1 VPVGF
6 LTDSQ
11 NREYG
16 RFPGEPTPDQL
27 ARYFHLDDTDRAFVA
42 EHRGDHN
49 RLGVAVQLG
58 SLRFLGTLLEDPAAA
73 PASAVRFAADQLSI
87 TDSAELLAV
96 YAKSA
101 GRWRHG
107 PRIRERYGYRAFADF
122 GIAFRLNRF
131 LYALCWTGADR
142 PSALFDRAVAWL
154 LEAKVLLPGLS
165 VLERAV
171 ARVRT
176 RANSHLHRL
185 LIEAMTPEQRAS
197 LDELVAIADA
207 GRQSP
212 LDRLRDGP
220 YIQSSREL
228 SRALNRLEEIRTITN
243 GLPLTDR
250 LPPGK
255 IVALARFAAAAKA
268 QAVARL
274 PNDRRAATLLA
285 FVRTLEATAGDD
297 VIDLFDAVITS
308 MFAQADAASK
318 EARLRS
324 LRDLDAAALKLRD
337 VGIII
342 LDDQTPDGDVR
353 RAVFNLID
361 RDAFVAAVERVSA
374 LAEPR
379 DDTYFTELRKNHR
392 KIGYAPALLDGLDL
406 GAAPAGRPL
415 LEAVEYLRA
424 VHSGRKRPG
433 PAPMAFAPKGW
444 LGQLKTADGS
454 LDLTGY
460 RLCVLDGLRRA
471 IRRRDVF
478 PLRSLRY
485 ADPRKG
491 LLSGAAWEAA
501 RPAIC
506 RTVGV
511 SASADE
517 ELSRLSRRLDLAF
530 RETAERV
537 PVNSAVTIITTPDG
551 PDLSVE
557 RLEKIDEPPS
567 LVALRA
573 AVDARLPRLDLPEL
587 ILEMHARTGFADL
600 FTHASEGGARAENIA
615 TSVCAVLVAEAT
627 NTGFEPL
634 VRLDA
639 PALRRSRLS
648 WVKQNFMRAET
659 LTIANA
665 ALVAAQNAVPLARSW
680 GGGEVASADGLRF
693 VVPVRTIHSGP
704 NPRYFGH
711 ERGVTWYNLASDQ
724 FTGLNAVTVPGTLR
738 DSLNLLAVVLEQET
752 ELQPTEIMTDT
763 AGYTD
768 TIFGVFL
775 LLGYQFSPRIAD
787 VGGARFWRVDG
798 KADYGVLND
807 LASNKIN
814 IKLIA
819 EHWDDL
825 LRLAGSLKLGVVR
838 AAGLTRTLQTNDRPT
853 RLARALQELGRLVK
867 TLYLLRYIDDEAYRR
882 RILIQLN
889 RGEGRHQLARV
900 IFHGRRGELRQRYRE
915 GQEDQLGALGLTVN
929 LVVLW
934 NTIYMDAALNQLRS
948 EGYEVRPEDAARL
961 SPLGLKH
968 INMLGRYAFTLPDF
982 VARGELRPLRD
993 PRTAGVDET

>member
-1 VPVGF
+1 MPVGF

-11 NREYG
+11 TREYG
-16 RFPGEPTPDQL
+16 RFSGEPTPDQL
-27 ARYFHLDDTDRAFVA
+27 ARHFHLDDIDRAFVA

-58 SLRFLGTLLEDPAAA
+58 SLRFLGTLLEEPARA
-73 PASAVRFAADQLSI
+73 PASAVRFAADQLAI
-87 TDSAELLAV
+87 TGSAELMTV
-96 YAKSA
+96 YANSA

-142 PSALFDRAVAWL
+142 PSALFDRAAAWL

-165 VLERAV
+165 VLERTV

-176 RANSHLHRL
+176 RASSHLHRL
-185 LIEAMTPEQRAS
+185 LIEAMTPEQRER
-197 LDELVAIADA
+197 LDELVAVPDG

-220 YIQSSREL
+220 YIQSGREI
-228 SRALNRLEEIRTITN
+228 SRALTRLEEVRAITN
-243 GLPLTDR
+243 GLPQTDR

-255 IVALARFAAAAKA
+255 MVALARFAAAAKA

-297 VIDLFDAVITS
+297 VIDLFDAVATS

-337 VGIII
+337 AGIVI
-342 LDDQTPDGDVR
+342 LDEETPDGEVR
-353 RAVFNLID
+353 KAVFNLID
-361 RDAFVAAVERVSA
+361 RDAFVAAVERVGA

-379 DDTYFTELRKNHR
+379 DDTYFAELRKNHR
-392 KIGYAPALLDGLDL
+392 KIGYAPALLTGLDL

-415 LEAVEYLRA
+415 LEAVEHLRA

-433 PAPMAFAPKGW
+433 PAPTVFAPKRW

-471 IRRRDVF
+471 LRRRDVF

-485 ADPRKG
+485 ADPRKA
-491 LLSGAAWEAA
+491 LLSGAVWEAA

-517 ELSRLSRRLDLAF
+517 ELGRLSRQLDLAF

-573 AVDARLPRLDLPEL
+573 AIDARLPRLDLPEL
-587 ILEMHARTGFADL
+587 MLEMHARTGFADL
-600 FTHASEGGARAENIA
+600 FTHASEGGARAEDIA
-615 TSVCAVLVAEAT
+615 TSVCARARGGRDEH
-627 NTGFEPL
+627 G
-634 VRLDA
+634 
-639 PALRRSRLS
+639 LRAIGSPRC
-648 WVKQNFMRAET
+648 AG
-659 LTIANA
+659 
-665 ALVAAQNAVPLARSW
+665 VAAFTAQLGKAKLLARRDADDRQRRA
-680 GGGEVASADGLRF
+680 GVGAERSA
-693 VVPVRTIHSGP
+693 
-704 NPRYFGH
+704 
-711 ERGVTWYNLASDQ
+711 
-724 FTGLNAVTVPGTLR
+724 
-738 DSLNLLAVVLEQET
+738 
-752 ELQPTEIMTDT
+752 
-763 AGYTD
+763 
-768 TIFGVFL
+768 
-775 LLGYQFSPRIAD
+775 
-787 VGGARFWRVDG
+787 AR
-798 KADYGVLND
+798 
-807 LASNKIN
+807 
-814 IKLIA
+814 
-819 EHWDDL
+819 
-825 LRLAGSLKLGVVR
+825 
-838 AAGLTRTLQTNDRPT
+838 
-853 RLARALQELGRLVK
+853 QELGR
-867 TLYLLRYIDDEAYRR
+867 R
-882 RILIQLN
+882 
-889 RGEGRHQLARV
+889 
-900 IFHGRRGELRQRYRE
+900 
-915 GQEDQLGALGLTVN
+915 
-929 LVVLW
+929 
-934 NTIYMDAALNQLRS
+934 
-948 EGYEVRPEDAARL
+948 
-961 SPLGLKH
+961 
-968 INMLGRYAFTLPDF
+968 
-982 VARGELRPLRD
+982 
-993 PRTAGVDET
+993 

>member
-11 NREYG
+11 TREYG
-16 RFPGEPTPDQL
+16 RFSGEPTPDQL
-27 ARYFHLDDTDRAFVA
+27 ARHFHLDDTDRAFVA

-49 RLGVAVQLG
+49 RLGVAIQLG
-58 SLRFLGTLLEDPAAA
+58 SLRFLGTLLEDPAMA

-87 TDSAELLAV
+87 TGSAELMAV
-96 YAKSA
+96 YAESA

-107 PRIRERYGYRAFADF
+107 SRIRERYGYRAFADF

-197 LDELVAIADA
+197 LDELVAVPDG

-220 YIQSSREL
+220 YIQSGREI
-228 SRALNRLEEIRTITN
+228 SRALTRLEEIRALTK
-243 GLPLTDR
+243 GLPQTDR

-255 IVALARFAAAAKA
+255 IVALAHFAAAAKA

-297 VIDLFDAVITS
+297 VIDLFDAVTTS

-337 VGIII
+337 AGIVI
-342 LDDQTPDGDVR
+342 LDEETPDGDVR
-353 RAVFNLID
+353 KGVFNLID
-361 RDAFVAAVERVSA
+361 RDAFVAAVERVGA

-379 DDTYFTELRKNHR
+379 DDTYFAELRKNHR
-392 KIGYAPALLDGLDL
+392 KIGYAPALLAGLDL

-433 PAPMAFAPKGW
+433 PAPTVFAPKRW

-491 LLSGAAWEAA
+491 LLSGAAWE
-501 RPAIC
+501 
-506 RTVGV
+506 G
-511 SASADE
+511 
-517 ELSRLSRRLDLAF
+517 
-530 RETAERV
+530 
-537 PVNSAVTIITTPDG
+537 
-551 PDLSVE
+551 
-557 RLEKIDEPPS
+557 
-567 LVALRA
+567 
-573 AVDARLPRLDLPEL
+573 
-587 ILEMHARTGFADL
+587 
-600 FTHASEGGARAENIA
+600 
-615 TSVCAVLVAEAT
+615 
-627 NTGFEPL
+627 
-634 VRLDA
+634 
-639 PALRRSRLS
+639 
-648 WVKQNFMRAET
+648 
-659 LTIANA
+659 
-665 ALVAAQNAVPLARSW
+665 
-680 GGGEVASADGLRF
+680 
-693 VVPVRTIHSGP
+693 
-704 NPRYFGH
+704 
-711 ERGVTWYNLASDQ
+711 
-724 FTGLNAVTVPGTLR
+724 
-738 DSLNLLAVVLEQET
+738 
-752 ELQPTEIMTDT
+752 
-763 AGYTD
+763 
-768 TIFGVFL
+768 
-775 LLGYQFSPRIAD
+775 
-787 VGGARFWRVDG
+787 
-798 KADYGVLND
+798 
-807 LASNKIN
+807 
-814 IKLIA
+814 
-819 EHWDDL
+819 
-825 LRLAGSLKLGVVR
+825 
-838 AAGLTRTLQTNDRPT
+838 
-853 RLARALQELGRLVK
+853 
-867 TLYLLRYIDDEAYRR
+867 
-882 RILIQLN
+882 
-889 RGEGRHQLARV
+889 
-900 IFHGRRGELRQRYRE
+900 HGRRSVAPLAYRH
-915 GQEDQLGALGLTVN
+915 
-929 LVVLW
+929 
-934 NTIYMDAALNQLRS
+934 
-948 EGYEVRPEDAARL
+948 RPMRNSAGCRCSSTLHTAR
-961 SPLGLKH
+961 PP
-968 INMLGRYAFTLPDF
+968 NACQ
-982 VARGELRPLRD
+982 
-993 PRTAGVDET
+993 